1 MARQLPFSGYSWQ
14 ISQHEICFDE
24 EPLVG
29 LLATAALFEGRAD
42 KGPELNQLLAKSD
55 IVTRNLREG
64 KASPWRDYQQVLPE
78 VGLMIST
85 QTSPQITLTE
95 IGRSFLAG
103 SLEHSDLITLQMM
116 RYQYPNGYKSQT
128 LNAFVASGVSVRPGL
143 MLLRGLIELYRNGI
157 VSLTIDQIIVHFL
170 PNRLDTEWNTSV
182 EEILSVAPSNVTF
195 SRRRNIAA
203 WVRLLLK
210 TTLFEPLDGNLAL
223 SDLVISKL
231 DFFASLTDHLISKS
245 PWVPTPNA
253 NNAMNW
259 FAYFGSF
266 KHVDSKLQSIVEVEV
281 EVDEISL
288 IQDEL
293 ELVKATGNLNLT
305 LIDFSPIDLTLGSLP
320 HATDD
325 LFQSYI
331 DGRAKLRFA
340 KQEHDKIVNSVAQC
354 YLSQGWAVRHDPSS
368 VDLLAVDPTGAARI
382 IEVKTT
388 TQKTMSKQVR
398 TGVGQVLEYKY
409 RYNRSNL
416 PASRCDIVLN
426 RPFAPDDWHR
436 EFCNENAITLDSFVE
451 GSFMYGSI

>member
-1 MARQLPFSGYSWQ
+1 MARPLPFSDYSWQ

-29 LLATAALFEGRAD
+29 LLATAALFEGSAD
-42 KGPELNQLLAKSD
+42 KGPELNLTLAKSN

-78 VGLMIST
+78 IGLMIST
-85 QTSPQITLTE
+85 QTSPHITLTD

-103 SLEHSDLITLQMM
+103 SLEHTDLMTLQMM

-128 LNAFVASGVSVRPGL
+128 LNAFVTNGVSVRPGL
-143 MLLRGLIELYRNGI
+143 MLLRGLIELYRKGI
-157 VSLTIDQIIVHFL
+157 VSLSIDQIILHFL
-170 PNRLDTEWNTSV
+170 QNKSDVEWRISIQ
-182 EEILSVAPSNVTF
+182 EILNTAQVKSNF
-195 SRRRNIAA
+195 ARKRNIAA
-203 WVRLLLK
+203 WVRLLFK
-210 TTLFEPLDGNLAL
+210 TSLFEPLEGDLAL
-223 SDLVISKL
+223 SDLVISRL
-231 DFFASLTDHLISKS
+231 DFFESLSDHLISLD

-253 NNAMNW
+253 NNALSW

-266 KHVDSKLQSIVEVEV
+266 TRVDPRLQEIVEVEIEV
-281 EVDEISL
+281 EDISL

-293 ELVKATGNLNLT
+293 ELVKATGNLDLA
-305 LIDFSPIDLTLGSLP
+305 IIEFSPIDLTLGSLP
-320 HATDD
+320 QATDD

-340 KQEHDKIVNSVAQC
+340 KQEHDKIVNAVAE
-354 YLSQGWAVRHDPSS
+354 YYIEQGWTVHHDPSS
-368 VDLLAVDPTGAARI
+368 VDLLAVDGSGAARI

-409 RYNRSNL
+409 RYNRSHA

-426 RPFAPDDWHR
+426 RPFPADDWHR
-436 EFCNENAITLDSFVE
+436 EFCAENSITLDSFVA
-451 GSFMYGSI
+451 GAFMYGSI

>member
-1 MARQLPFSGYSWQ
+1 VARPLPFAGYSWQ

-29 LLATAALFEGRAD
+29 LLATAALFEGWAD
-42 KGPELNQLLAKSD
+42 RGSELNLMLAKSD

-85 QTSPQITLTE
+85 QTLPQITLTE

-103 SLEHSDLITLQMM
+103 SLEHADLMTLQMM

-128 LNAFVASGVSVRPGL
+128 LKAFVASGVSIRPGL

-157 VSLTIDQIIVHFL
+157 VSLSIDQIIVHFL
-170 PNRLDTEWNTSV
+170 PNRADAEWQISV
-182 EEILSVAPSNVTF
+182 EEILETAQSKTSF

-203 WVRLLLK
+203 WARLLVK
-210 TTLFEPLDGNLAL
+210 TTLFEPLDGELAL

-231 DFFASLTDHLISKS
+231 NFFASLSDHLISLD
-245 PWVPTPNA
+245 PWVPTPNV

-266 KHVDSKLQSIVEVEV
+266 KHVDPRLQEIVEVEV
-281 EVDEISL
+281 EVDEVSF

-293 ELVKATGNLNLT
+293 ELIKATGNLNLAM
-305 LIDFSPIDLTLGSLP
+305 IDFSPIDLTLGSLP
-320 HATDD
+320 QATDD

-340 KQEHDKIVNSVAQC
+340 KQEHDKIVNAVAEC
-354 YLSQGWAVRHDPSS
+354 YIGQGWTVRHDPSS
-368 VDLLAVDPTGAARI
+368 VDLLAVDQTGAARI

-409 RYNRSNL
+409 RYNRNNI

-436 EFCNENAITLDSFVE
+436 EFCSENSITLDSFVE

>member
-1 MARQLPFSGYSWQ
+1 MARPLPFTGYSWQ

-42 KGPELNQLLAKSD
+42 KGPELNLTLAKSD

-64 KASPWRDYQQVLPE
+64 KVSPWRDYQQVLPE

-85 QTSPQITLTE
+85 QACPQITLTE

-103 SLEHSDLITLQMM
+103 SLEHPDLMTLQMM

-143 MLLRGLIELYRNGI
+143 MILRGLIELYRKGI
-157 VSLTIDQIIVHFL
+157 VCLSIDQIILYFL
-170 PNRLDTEWNTSV
+170 PNRLDTEWRFSV
-182 EEILSVAPSNVTF
+182 DEILSSTQSSVTF

-231 DFFASLTDHLISKS
+231 DFFANLADHLISVG

-266 KHVDSKLQSIVEVEV
+266 KHVDSQLQAIVEIEV
-281 EVDEISL
+281 EVDEVSL

-293 ELVKATGNLNLT
+293 ELVKATGNLSLA
-305 LIDFSPIDLTLGSLP
+305 LIDFSPIDLTLG
-320 HATDD
+320 H
-325 LFQSYI
+325 
-331 DGRAKLRFA
+331 KLIKWVFKSA
-340 KQEHDKIVNSVAQC
+340 GI
-354 YLSQGWAVRHDPSS
+354 
-368 VDLLAVDPTGAARI
+368 
-382 IEVKTT
+382 
-388 TQKTMSKQVR
+388 
-398 TGVGQVLEYKY
+398 
-409 RYNRSNL
+409 
-416 PASRCDIVLN
+416 
-426 RPFAPDDWHR
+426 
-436 EFCNENAITLDSFVE
+436 
-451 GSFMYGSI
+451 

>member
-1 MARQLPFSGYSWQ
+1 MARPLPFPGYSWQ

-42 KGPELNQLLAKSD
+42 KGPELNLTLAKSD

-85 QTSPQITLTE
+85 QTSPQIALTE

-103 SLEHSDLITLQMM
+103 SLEHPDLMTLQMM

-143 MLLRGLIELYRNGI
+143 MVLRGLIELYRKGI
-157 VSLTIDQIIVHFL
+157 VSLSIDQIILYFL
-170 PNRLDTEWNTSV
+170 PNKVDTEWQISV
-182 EEILSVAPSNVTF
+182 DEILSATQSSVTF

-203 WVRLLLK
+203 WARLLLK
-210 TTLFEPLDGNLAL
+210 TTLFEPLDGDLAL
-223 SDLVISKL
+223 SNLVISKL
-231 DFFASLTDHLISKS
+231 DFFASLADHLISVG
-245 PWVPTPNA
+245 PWAPTPNA

-266 KHVDSKLQSIVEVEV
+266 KHVDSQLQAIVEIDV
-281 EVDEISL
+281 EVDEVSL

-293 ELVKATGNLNLT
+293 ELVKATGNLSLA
-305 LIDFSPIDLTLGSLP
+305 LIDFLPIDLTLGSLP
-320 HATDD
+320 QATDD

-340 KQEHDKIVNSVAQC
+340 KQEHDKIVNSVAEC
-354 YLSQGWAVRHDPSS
+354 YLSRGWTVRHDPSS
-368 VDLLAVDPTGAARI
+368 VDLLAVDPAGAARI

-409 RYNRSNL
+409 RYNRNNQ
-416 PASRCDIVLN
+416 PASRCDVVLN

-436 EFCNENAITLDSFVE
+436 EFCAENSITLDSFVE
-451 GSFMYGSI
+451 GSFMYGSV